1 MAKVI
6 IEVKKLQN
14 NDLIGRL
21 VISKV
26 GRDKDKMYII
36 TNILD
41 ETYVELTN
49 GSTKI
54 KEMPK
59 KKKLK
64 HLVLTDVVDEG
75 IKSSILS
82 QDKNINLIIKRFLK
96 LNGTIKEV

>member
-1 MAKVI
+1 
-6 IEVKKLQN
+6 LQN
-14 NDLIGRL
+14 NDLIGRM

-26 GRDKDKMYII
+26 GRDKDKVYII
-36 TNILD
+36 TNMID
-41 ETYVELTN
+41 KSYVELTN
-49 GSTKI
+49 GSTKT

>member
-1 MAKVI
+1 M
-6 IEVKKLQN
+6 QN

-26 GRDKDKMYII
+26 GRDKDKVYII
-36 TNILD
+36 TNMVD
-41 ETYVELTN
+41 QSYVELTN
-49 GSTKI
+49 GSTKT

-64 HLVLTDVVDEG
+64 HLVLTDVMDEG

>member
-1 MAKVI
+1 M
-6 IEVKKLQN
+6 QN

-26 GRDKDKMYII
+26 GRDKDKVYII
-36 TNILD
+36 TNMVD
-41 ETYVELTN
+41 ESYVELTN
-49 GSTKI
+49 GSTKT

-64 HLVLTDVVDEG
+64 HLVLTDVMDEG